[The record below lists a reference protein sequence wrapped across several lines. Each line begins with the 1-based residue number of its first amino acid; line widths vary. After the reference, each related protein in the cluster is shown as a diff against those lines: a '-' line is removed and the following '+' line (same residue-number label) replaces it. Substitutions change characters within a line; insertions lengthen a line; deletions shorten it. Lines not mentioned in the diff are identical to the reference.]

1 MKKVQLCRRSVGRR
15 FDRCRFFETK
25 KKKKKNKKQEKA
37 QKLEFRL
44 RPTCTT
50 RNLQAYQSPC
60 NVSQFPASQIRTRKF
75 PGQRAVRIP
84 RLAPIVPDKRTTRR
98 DERTQPCF
106 LDESERKREREKGLH
121 RGCLPH
127 PLLGPRHIQVELNEE
142 SRATGGRQKISSSRR
157 QRISFSTRC
166 PTFDEKRRVPA
177 LACQ

>member
-1 MKKVQLCRRSVGRR
+1 M
-15 FDRCRFFETK
+15 
-25 KKKKKNKKQEKA
+25 KKKNKKKCRNQSFVSCLRVRRVIC
-37 QKLEFRL
+37 KL
-44 RPTCTT
+44 T
-50 RNLQAYQSPC
+50 SPC

-98 DERTQPCF
+98 NERTQPCF
-106 LDESERKREREKGLH
+106 LDERERERGLH

-142 SRATGGRQKISSSRR
+142 SRATAGRQKISSSRR

-166 PTFDEKRRVPA
+166 SLSYIRRKRRELSRVNEYNKG
-177 LACQ
+177 LVMIINQDGNDEIS